1 MDDLSP
7 LLNQVLGFY
16 CHRMPE
22 RMLHCGEASSILCA
36 RCTGIYTGVF
46 VGAVIIWLRGRM
58 WSPGRIS
65 LAIGVGLLLLCFADS
80 RDTSVVWTPPA
91 ATRLFTGFGAGLVLG
106 AWGAVLARGNNVGP
120 RQAARARW
128 YVITSVVVATI
139 IVVLSKCGWVMLLS
153 AASGVGLFAT
163 HVLAGVIVVR
173 RAATLFS
180 RPALS

>member
-46 VGAVIIWLRGRM
+46 VGAVIIWLRGGC
-58 WSPGRIS
+58 GRQEDLPRDRRRA
-65 LAIGVGLLLLCFADS
+65 LASMLRRLAGHERRLDDDGGDTVVHWVWGWIGLG
-80 RDTSVVWTPPA
+80 SV
-91 ATRLFTGFGAGLVLG
+91 
-106 AWGAVLARGNNVGP
+106 GAVLARGNNVGP

-153 AASGVGLFAT
+153 AASGWGCSPRMCWR
-163 HVLAGVIVVR
+163 G
-173 RAATLFS
+173 
-180 RPALS
+180 